1 MKTLSPNDFGKKLLA
16 EQCQKIKISDFV
28 RGSKEKIKEILIKS
42 SLESNG
48 YNVLL
53 DMSKTG
59 YGGTRFWFSC
69 PICDS
74 RAGVLY
80 KHPMSQILACRKCLK
95 LDYKKHRYKGMAEI
109 RAG

>member
-28 RGSKEKIKEILIKS
+28 RASKARIMEILIKS
-42 SLESNG
+42 SIEASG
-48 YNVLL
+48 HNVLL
-53 DMSKTG
+53 SMSKTG
-59 YGGTRFWFSC
+59 FGGSRFWFSC
-69 PICDS
+69 PICHK

-80 KHPMSQILACRKCLK
+80 KHPTSQILACRKCLK
-95 LDYKKHRYKGMAEI
+95 LDYRKHRYKGMTEI